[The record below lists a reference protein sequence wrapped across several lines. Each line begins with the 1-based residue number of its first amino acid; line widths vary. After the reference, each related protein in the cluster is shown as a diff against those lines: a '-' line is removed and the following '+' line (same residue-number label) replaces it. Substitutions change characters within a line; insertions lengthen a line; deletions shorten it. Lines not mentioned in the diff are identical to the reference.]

1 MSRHPDEPTR
11 ALLQADLPAITLVA
25 ATVLRVPAEDSLLTQ
40 LAAPPPSF
48 GEQLARL
55 DRLCGL
61 AVVASLSLH
70 SKLSADLS
78 RCERTAVICASA
90 NGCLTTD
97 AAFYRGVQRGEA
109 SPRLFAYTLHS
120 SPVGAVSI
128 QHGYT
133 GPGYTLVGSPVTGL
147 QALGAAQDLLASR
160 QADACLVLSCDVSAL
175 PGQLDRAA
183 ALLFFPS
190 EAALS
195 QPGVGTVHAVR
206 EAYLSGRG
214 QEALQTCLSRVSSR
228 TDCPPGLPIIRADE
242 PPLVTLADR
251 CLGHG
256 EPRPDAF
263 LLAAL
268 DASGLAAAAWLS
280 FGS

>member
-1 MSRHPDEPTR
+1 MSRHPDEPTK
-11 ALLQADLPAITLVA
+11 ALVPADLPAIALVA

-61 AVVASLSLH
+61 AVVASLALH
-70 SKLSADLS
+70 SKLPADLKLS
-78 RCERTAVICASA
+78 ERVAVICASA
-90 NGCLTTD
+90 DGCLTTD

-147 QALGAAQDLLASR
+147 QALCAAQDLLASR

-175 PGQLDRAA
+175 PGQPDRAA
-183 ALLFFPS
+183 ALLFLPT
-190 EAALS
+190 EAVLS
-195 QPGVGTVHAVR
+195 QPGVGTLHAAC
-206 EAYLSGRG
+206 EAFRSGG
-214 QEALQTCLSRVSSR
+214 GEAALQTCLSRVS
-228 TDCPPGLPIIRADE
+228 CPPGLPIIRADE

-251 CLGHG
+251 CSGHG
-256 EPRPDAF
+256 EPRLDGF
-263 LLAAL
+263 LLTAL
-268 DASGLAAAAWLS
+268 DASGQAAAAWLTV
-280 FGS
+280 GS